1 MSFFHPGRQIPTK
14 VLVLFEGM
22 AENWEK
28 GDSKMLKMA
37 REVYW
42 DFSTFRVFDFDKGEK
57 RRKNQEPIYY
67 TIQIFI
73 NIYIYRGS
81 KILKKTE
88 N

>member
-1 MSFFHPGRQIPTK
+1 MAAIFRQEFYYFLK
-14 VLVLFEGM
+14 EGT
-22 AENWEK
+22 ENWEK